1 MKKLSKINLHNLSQV
16 ELAKREEKLLKGG
29 SSCECNAA
37 CGGRNCGCL
46 YAGEQTDNKDSYYGG
61 SSSNANFV
69 ANQLQSFDANIGTV
83 VNSVMQS

>member
-1 MKKLSKINLHNLSQV
+1 MKKLNRINLHNLSQA
-16 ELAKREEKLLKGG
+16 ELAKREENLLKGG
-29 SSCECNAA
+29 SSCECDTA

-69 ANQLQSFDANIGTV
+69 ANQLQNLDTNIGILAVSV
-83 VNSVMQS
+83 VQS